1 MYHIISVTL
10 IFIKPIDISVTLSYN
25 KYIKSKGGETMTQ
38 EQIEALVEAIRA
50 GLEGDAID
58 KIEITI
64 KPKVTPKQK

>member
-1 MYHIISVTL
+1 
-10 IFIKPIDISVTLSYN
+10 
-25 KYIKSKGGETMTQ
+25 MTQ